1 MSCGHCAHWSD
12 ICKDRYTDYEKEPGV
27 CARYPVH
34 IETKRNHTCGELTIS
49 LKTRF
54 SWSNEISPLAQFRA
68 DIAKERK
75 DYHIERDKR
84 LALEKKIKALRV
96 KFKTKTVENRRVV

>member
-1 MSCGHCAHWSD
+1 MSCGYCAHWSD
-12 ICKDRYTDYEKEPGV
+12 TYRDRHTDYEKEPGI
-27 CARYPVH
+27 CARYPAH

-54 SWSNEISPLAQFRA
+54 SWSNEISPIAQTTADLAT
-68 DIAKERK
+68 ERN

-96 KFKTKTVENRRVV
+96 KFKTKTVENRSVI